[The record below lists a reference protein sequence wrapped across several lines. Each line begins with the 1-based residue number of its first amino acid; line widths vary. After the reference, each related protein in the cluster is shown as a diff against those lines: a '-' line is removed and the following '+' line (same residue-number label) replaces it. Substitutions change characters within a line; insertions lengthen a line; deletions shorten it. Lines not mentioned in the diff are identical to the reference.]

1 MDPQKLILISQMYSS
16 QLFYHIQN
24 YTLYYLINVSLFNN
38 STSVVLGLP
47 LPLSFVPLTRI
58 KSLYLTSAPII
69 CLNNFFIV
77 YLICPYSSTCLSL
90 FFDRYSTC
98 LSLKKGLEDHPW
110 KFLSTWPSYKNH
122 YNTCHLK
129 ELNPTYLLIK
139 LGLHKDDYWQMLSTW
154 IYLRKNICG
163 FVNVREN
170 QDREINTGNH
180 F

>member
-1 MDPQKLILISQMYSS
+1 MCALVPKLWDRLWIPKKLILISQMYSS

-47 LPLSFVPLTRI
+47 LPLSFVPLTWI

-77 YLICPYSSTCLSL
+77 YLICPYSSTCLLL

-110 KFLSTWPSYKNH
+110 KFLSTSKNYLWPSYKNH
-122 YNTCHLK
+122 YNTCHLE
-129 ELNPTYLLIK
+129 ELTPTYLLIK
-139 LGLHKDDYWQMLSTW
+139 LSLLKDNYWQLLSTW
-154 IYLRKNICG
+154 KIKNK
-163 FVNVREN
+163 NK
-170 QDREINTGNH
+170 
-180 F
+180 